1 MQQYVYDLY
10 LKYSKESMSYRLSVA
25 QSAYRRTEE
34 MLKNRYNSWDAFNGV
49 ICLTL
54 MFLCGDGNFTYNDYE
69 IFKQIANA
77 SPTYQEACDTVDA
90 LDYNLIIDK
99 YRACGE
105 QTLAQA
111 LILAA
116 AVFACK
122 GSFGRNETSMVD
134 ALSHY

>member
-10 LKYSKESMSYRLSVA
+10 VKYSKEPMNYRIGIA

-34 MLKNRYNSWDAFNGV
+34 MLRNKYNSWDAFNGV

-54 MFLCGDGNFTYNDYE
+54 MCLCGDGNFTYNDYE
-69 IFKQIANA
+69 IFKQITNA
-77 SPTYQEACDTVDA
+77 SPTYKEACDTVDN
-90 LDYNLIIDK
+90 LDYNLIINK

-105 QTLAQA
+105 QTLAQT
-111 LILAA
+111 LVLVA

-122 GSFGRNETSMVD
+122 GSFGRNEEIMVD